1 VSIEPATGLL
11 ILNIIII
18 LSGIALTALAGV
30 FYAQG
35 YGTAIIGMAI
45 FIGVVMIILAG
56 VAIYGLK
63 INSKSILYTYFVILL
78 IIVLMLIF
86 SMIASF
92 IFSDRLQSFF
102 DANWQTIANNYPTKL
117 TKDQVYSLIKE
128 NALILGGVCL
138 VITLL
143 LIFTL
148 VVTSMVIGTQ
158 KALSKLM
165 KGMNILAGLL
175 GAAIITIGIGMSII
189 NIGQAWMV
197 TLCYL
202 VGSFILITSLFGYC
216 GVYRE
221 SIMLLKVYFTLV
233 MVLAIL
239 LLFFG
244 IYVTNQQQQL
254 MNYFNQNFDC
264 CISQN
269 LPQGYTKEY
278 FLQFMDENLT
288 LIGALSI
295 AGFLFMV
302 FCMIVTT
309 VLIRNT
315 NPFEKMGDDD
325 DDIEIA
331 PKKSHKILK

>member
-1 VSIEPATGLL
+1 
-11 ILNIIII
+11 
-18 LSGIALTALAGV
+18 
-30 FYAQG
+30 
-35 YGTAIIGMAI
+35 
-45 FIGVVMIILAG
+45 LAG
-56 VAIYGLK
+56 VAIYGLRTH
-63 INSKSILYTYFVILL
+63 SKTILYTYFVILL
-78 IIVLMLIF
+78 MIVLMLIF

-92 IFSDRLQSFF
+92 IFSDRLQSFV
-102 DANWQTIANNYPTKL
+102 DANWQSISNNYPPPKPS
-117 TKDQVYSLIKE
+117 KDQIYAIIKE

-138 VITLL
+138 VITLI

-148 VVTSMVIGTQ
+148 VVTAIVIGPQ

-175 GAAIITIGIGMSII
+175 GVAIIVIGIGMSVI

-244 IYVTNQQQQL
+244 IFVTSRQQQL
-254 MNYFNQNFDC
+254 LDYFRQNWSS
-264 CISQN
+264 ISPG
-269 LPQGYTKEY
+269 LPSSITEEY
-278 FLQFMDENLT
+278 FLNFMDENLT

-295 AGFLFMV
+295 AGFIFMV

-309 VLIRNT
+309 VLIRTT
-315 NPFEKMGDDD
+315 NPFERMDDDD
-325 DDIEIA
+325 DDIEDA
-331 PKKSHKILK
+331 PKKSHKILRK

>member
-11 ILNIIII
+11 ILNVIIV
-18 LSGIALTALAGV
+18 LAGIALVALAGV
-30 FYAQG
+30 FFEEG
-35 YGTAIIGMAI
+35 YGTAIISVAI
-45 FIGVVMIILAG
+45 FIGCFMIILAA
-56 VAIYGLK
+56 VAIYGLRT
-63 INSKSILYTYFVILL
+63 NSKSILYTYFLL
-78 IIVLMLIF
+78 LLVIVLMLIF

-92 IFSDRLQSFF
+92 IFSDRLQSFV
-102 DANWQTIANNYPTKL
+102 DANWQTISNNYPTPK
-117 TKDQVYSLIKE
+117 TKDQIYAIIKE

-138 VITLL
+138 VITLIL
-143 LIFTL
+143 VFSL
-148 VVTSMVIGTQ
+148 VVTALVIGPQ

-175 GAAIITIGIGMSII
+175 GAAIIVIGIGMNVI
-189 NIGQAWMV
+189 NIGQPWMV

-244 IYVTNQQQQL
+244 VFVTSRQQQL
-254 MNYFNQNFDC
+254 LDYFRQNWST
-264 CISQN
+264 ISQS
-269 LPQGYTKEY
+269 LPSSFTEEY
-278 FLQFMDENLT
+278 FLNFMDENLT

-295 AGFLFMV
+295 AGFIFMV

-315 NPFEKMGDDD
+315 NPFEKMDDD
-325 DDIEIA
+325 DDIESDA
-331 PKKSHKILK
+331 PKKSHKILHK